1 VLSPG
6 RCLPGRA
13 ALALTALGLAI
24 TAPAVSASTLPA
36 GSASQLISELRHT
49 WQITKGRGVTVAVLS
64 NGVDPHV
71 TGLAGKV
78 TAGPDYVR
86 LRDPQGLDGTLIA
99 NGIAGDAPSAG
110 NPLGTLG
117 LAPAARIIS
126 VRVYPD
132 TSEPGSQNFDN
143 SVFSPDMLAEGIRY
157 SVGHGAG
164 VIYIDVPPSLI
175 DSADLDSA
183 VQYALAKGVLITTM
197 AAADNGGPADVTYP
211 GAIPGIITATMVA
224 LPSPLPPP
232 GGANGSTE
240 TNDSVLVSV
249 PDNTLNEIGPGNQ
262 PYTVWSF
269 DASAA
274 WLAGTAALIKSAYP
288 RLPPGLAARAIALS
302 ARDHPAGGY
311 DVMAGF
317 GLIDPYG
324 ALTEA
329 GKLARLSGT
338 AASSGLSPAARFGR
352 APGVIYAVHRSA
364 ARIAAFAAVTVLG
377 VILLAAALLL
387 ARRKP
392 RAARVSRHA
401 ARRGRAP
408 ARLQE
413 LAQRQQ
419 VPHAGLDLDPPGQ
432 PHPGDVGRG
441 GGQRDHVVAVPG
453 QPDIGRRLIRRRL
466 FHRLGAMLG
475 DPGYERHAEI
485 GDMAAE

>member
-1 VLSPG
+1 M
-6 RCLPGRA
+6 
-13 ALALTALGLAI
+13 
-24 TAPAVSASTLPA
+24 APAASAATRPA
-36 GSASQLISELRHT
+36 GSASQLISELRHA

-78 TAGPDYVR
+78 TVGPDYVR

-132 TSEPGSQNFDN
+132 GHEPGSQNFDN
-143 SVFSPDMLAEGIRY
+143 HVFSPDLLARGIRY
-157 SVGHGAG
+157 AVGRGAG
-164 VIYIDVPPSLI
+164 VIYIDVPPSLT
-175 DSADLDSA
+175 DSADLDAA
-183 VQYALAKGVLITTM
+183 VRYALSKGVLITTM

-211 GAIPGIITATMVA
+211 GAIPGVIAATMVT
-224 LPSPLPPP
+224 LPSPFPPS
-232 GGANGSTE
+232 GGENGSTE
-240 TNDSVLVSV
+240 ANDSVLISV
-249 PDNTLNEIGPGNQ
+249 PDNTLNEIGPQ
-262 PYTVWSF
+262 DQAYTVWSF

-302 ARDHPAGGY
+302 ARDRSAGGY
-311 DVMAGF
+311 DVKAGF

-329 GKLARLSGT
+329 GRLARLVSP
-338 AASSGLSPAARFGR
+338 AASGGLGPAARFGP
-352 APGVIYAVHRSA
+352 APGVIRAVHRSA
-364 ARIAAFAAVTVLG
+364 ARIAIFAAAAVLG
-377 VILLAAALLL
+377 VILLAAVLLR
-387 ARRKP
+387 ARRPP
-392 RAARVSRHA
+392 RPARVSRHA
-401 ARRGRAP
+401 ARTP
-408 ARLQE
+408 LQE
-413 LAQRQQ
+413 LAPLQKLAECQQ
-419 VPHAGLDLDPPGQ
+419 VPHAGLDLDPAGQ
-432 PHPGDVGRG
+432 PHPGDVRRG
-441 GGQRDHVVAVPG
+441 GGQRDDVVAVPG
-453 QPDIGRRLIRRRL
+453 QPDVGRRFIRRRL
-466 FHRLGAMLG
+466 LYRLGAMIG

>member
-1 VLSPG
+1 MLTARRYLDRYLG
-6 RCLPGRA
+6 RCLA
-13 ALALTALGLAI
+13 AGAAAVALSLAAPGLAVMV
-24 TAPAVSASTLPA
+24 PAASASTAPA
-36 GSASQLISELRHT
+36 GSAGQLISDMRHA
-49 WQITKGRGVTVAVLS
+49 WQITKGGRVTVAVLS

-78 TAGPDYVR
+78 TVGPDYVR
-86 LRDPQGLDGTLIA
+86 LPDPRDLDGTLIA
-99 NGIAGDAPSAG
+99 SGIAGNAPSPG

-132 TSEPGSQNFDN
+132 ADEPGSQDFGN

-164 VIYIDVPPSLI
+164 VIYIDVPPSLT

-183 VQYALAKGVLITTM
+183 VEYALSKGVLITTL

-211 GAIPGIITATMVA
+211 GAIPGVIAATMVT

-232 GGANGSTE
+232 AGANGSTE

-249 PDNTLNEIGPGNQ
+249 PDNALNEIGPRDQ
-262 PYTVWSF
+262 SYTVWSF
-269 DASAA
+269 DAAAA

-288 RLPPGLAARAIALS
+288 RLSPGLAARAIALS

-311 DVMAGF
+311 NVKTGF

-329 GKLARLSGT
+329 GQLARLSGT
-338 AASSGLSPAARFGR
+338 AASPGLGPGARFGP
-352 APGVIYAVHRSA
+352 APGTIYAVHRSA

-387 ARRKP
+387 ARREP
-392 RAARVSRHA
+392 RTARVSRHA
-401 ARRGRAP
+401 QHAAR
-408 ARLQE
+408 
-413 LAQRQQ
+413 
-419 VPHAGLDLDPPGQ
+419 
-432 PHPGDVGRG
+432 
-441 GGQRDHVVAVPG
+441 
-453 QPDIGRRLIRRRL
+453 
-466 FHRLGAMLG
+466 
-475 DPGYERHAEI
+475 
-485 GDMAAE
+485 

>member
-1 VLSPG
+1 MLTPRRYLSSG
-6 RCLPGRA
+6 AVA
-13 ALALTALGLAI
+13 ALLSLIALGLSV
-24 TAPAVSASTLPA
+24 TAPAAPASTLPA
-36 GSASQLISELRHT
+36 GSASQLISDMRQA
-49 WQITKGRGVTVAVLS
+49 WQITKGGGVVVAVLS

-78 TAGPDYVR
+78 RVGPDYVR
-86 LRDPQGLDGTLIA
+86 LRDPRDLDGTLIA
-99 NGIAGDAPSAG
+99 SGIAGNAPGTG

-132 TSEPGSQNFDN
+132 QNEPGSQGFDD
-143 SVFSPDMLAEGIRY
+143 SVFSPGMLAEGIRY

-164 VIYIDVPPSLI
+164 VIYIDVPPSLV

-183 VQYALAKGVLITTM
+183 VRYALAKGVLITTM

-211 GAIPGIITATMVA
+211 GAIPGIIAATMVT

-232 GGANGSTE
+232 AGANGSTE

-249 PDNTLNEIGPGNQ
+249 PDNTLNEIGPRDQ
-262 PYTVWSF
+262 SYTVWSF

-311 DVMAGF
+311 NVKIGF

-338 AASSGLSPAARFGR
+338 AASAGLGPAARFGP

-364 ARIAAFAAVTVLG
+364 ARIAVFAAVSVLG

-387 ARRKP
+387 ARRQP
-392 RAARVSRHA
+392 RAARVPRHA
-401 ARRGRAP
+401 QHA
-408 ARLQE
+408 
-413 LAQRQQ
+413 AQ
-419 VPHAGLDLDPPGQ
+419 
-432 PHPGDVGRG
+432 
-441 GGQRDHVVAVPG
+441 
-453 QPDIGRRLIRRRL
+453 
-466 FHRLGAMLG
+466 
-475 DPGYERHAEI
+475 
-485 GDMAAE
+485 